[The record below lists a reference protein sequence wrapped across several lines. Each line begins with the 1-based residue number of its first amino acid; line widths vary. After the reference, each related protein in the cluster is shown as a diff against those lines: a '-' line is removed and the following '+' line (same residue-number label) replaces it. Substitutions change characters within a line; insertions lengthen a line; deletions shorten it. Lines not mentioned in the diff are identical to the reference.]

1 MVKELKIGNGVL
13 HKRIVRIVPKP
24 AGDSDIPSFMRR
36 VVDGLG
42 GNQGF
47 VDGDN
52 LLDDPAYKGRSD
64 SNVIYIVEE

>member
-1 MVKELKIGNGVL
+1 MTEQLKVGNGVL

-24 AGDSDIPSFMRR
+24 SEGFDVPSFMGK
-36 VVDGLG
+36 VVDGLK

-52 LLDDPAYKGRSD
+52 LLDDPAYVGRSD
-64 SNVIYIVEE
+64 PKVVYIVEE